1 MRFTEVSIS
10 EFWPSAVLDTAS
22 AAIAPSRK
30 TNLMLFCLDW
40 LQYCAV
46 GTGLSFIHL
55 DVGKTNVTNIIW
67 LIYYT
72 CTLHLEKMKKCFGIL
87 VCYYMN
93 LIMTL
98 NSLNFMLFIQEAD
111 ISLQINVTID
121 ATCSNSPERL
131 LEINVTIDTRC
142 FYNLNFI
149 IIND

>member
-1 MRFTEVSIS
+1 M
-10 EFWPSAVLDTAS
+10 LDTAR
-22 AAIAPSRK
+22 AARAPSRK
-30 TNLMLFCLDW
+30 TNLMLFCLER
-40 LQYCAV
+40 LQYFAV

-55 DVGKTNVTNIIW
+55 DVGKTNVSNIIR

-72 CTLHLEKMKKCFGIL
+72 CTLHLEKMKKYFSIL
-87 VCYYMN
+87 VCDYMN

-98 NSLNFMLFIQEAD
+98 NSLNLMLFIQEAD

-121 ATCSNSPERL
+121 ETCSNSSERL